1 MRTAQLSAVARLLR
15 YWQQVVSGGVAICGA
30 PLDRTLE
37 ELNVGAGVGAIS
49 EATSNAGAAPISL
62 ERRTIFGGLVAV
74 KRRWMIAGAA

>member
-74 KRRWMIAGAA
+74 